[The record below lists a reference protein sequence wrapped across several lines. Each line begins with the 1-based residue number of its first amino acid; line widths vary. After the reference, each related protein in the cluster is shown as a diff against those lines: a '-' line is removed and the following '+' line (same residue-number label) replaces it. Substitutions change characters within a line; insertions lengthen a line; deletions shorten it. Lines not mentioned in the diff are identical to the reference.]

1 MSVPSIR
8 QLFYESGQ
16 SLQIHANPLARG
28 GEGTVHTISSSDEYL
43 VKIYSTEPD
52 ETRVAK
58 LRAMIATES
67 AALIEASAWPLS
79 LIYQDAQRQS
89 VPIGFMMPA
98 VVDHRE
104 LHQLFSPVERK
115 SHFPSANWRMLA
127 LTASNL
133 ARVVH
138 AVHQAGAV
146 IGDLNQNN
154 VLVSSRATVRLIDCD
169 SFQFRRSDGNYW
181 TSDVGK
187 EEYLPPELQSASLR
201 DLVRSPN
208 DDNFALAILIFQLL
222 FMGRHPFSGR
232 HTRATD
238 FPIGMAIT
246 EGAYFY
252 GRLAAQRGFSPPPFV
267 ITPAVLPID
276 ISNAFESAFLSPSRP
291 SALEWSELLL
301 SFANSMATCTES
313 ARHMFYAQA
322 GQCPWCLLKSSIRVD
337 YFPEPIAQNMS
348 QTATLNLLKIEVPL
362 EDLCESISSVAPFQF
377 KYKRPT
383 VLKQQLRPVNPPPEG
398 VERPFSLN
406 LEREPLEPAGGM
418 DHPLVVLIQAFLI
431 PIVMMALGSL
441 FFKPVL
447 GFILISVSFGLFAL
461 CKAFQALLLH
471 HSHKSWLLECDKI
484 RSANHELQSD
494 WQNLN
499 QQWLTELQS
508 RMQLRDI
515 VLAKLV
521 DRELQWT
528 NWLDHIRNSDSELRQ
543 EARNLQ
549 NSITRKLQAYE
560 KDLNDHTRARQIHAV
575 EQWMEGHLIRD
586 ANIAQIG
593 RSRVAMLAS
602 FGIETAADVI
612 RLFQSQSFAIPGF
625 GQRLMNN
632 LWYWAADIQT
642 KYKPD
647 ATVALPLELGL
658 KIKSKYEQEIQT
670 MAHRLYLIGEDLAGF
685 MPLVESK
692 QPKVMG
698 VLTQLALEY
707 LQAEADVK
715 VMSVD

>member
-1 MSVPSIR
+1 
-8 QLFYESGQ
+8 
-16 SLQIHANPLARG
+16 
-28 GEGTVHTISSSDEYL
+28 
-43 VKIYSTEPD
+43 
-52 ETRVAK
+52 
-58 LRAMIATES
+58 
-67 AALIEASAWPLS
+67 
-79 LIYQDAQRQS
+79 
-89 VPIGFMMPA
+89 
-98 VVDHRE
+98 
-104 LHQLFSPVERK
+104 
-115 SHFPSANWRMLA
+115 
-127 LTASNL
+127 
-133 ARVVH
+133 
-138 AVHQAGAV
+138 
-146 IGDLNQNN
+146 
-154 VLVSSRATVRLIDCD
+154 
-169 SFQFRRSDGNYW
+169 
-181 TSDVGK
+181 
-187 EEYLPPELQSASLR
+187 
-201 DLVRSPN
+201 
-208 DDNFALAILIFQLL
+208 
-222 FMGRHPFSGR
+222 
-232 HTRATD
+232 
-238 FPIGMAIT
+238 
-246 EGAYFY
+246 
-252 GRLAAQRGFSPPPFV
+252 
-267 ITPAVLPID
+267 
-276 ISNAFESAFLSPSRP
+276 
-291 SALEWSELLL
+291 
-301 SFANSMATCTES
+301 
-313 ARHMFYAQA
+313 
-322 GQCPWCLLKSSIRVD
+322 
-337 YFPEPIAQNMS
+337 
-348 QTATLNLLKIEVPL
+348 
-362 EDLCESISSVAPFQF
+362 
-377 KYKRPT
+377 
-383 VLKQQLRPVNPPPEG
+383 
-398 VERPFSLN
+398 
-406 LEREPLEPAGGM
+406 
-418 DHPLVVLIQAFLI
+418 
-431 PIVMMALGSL
+431 L